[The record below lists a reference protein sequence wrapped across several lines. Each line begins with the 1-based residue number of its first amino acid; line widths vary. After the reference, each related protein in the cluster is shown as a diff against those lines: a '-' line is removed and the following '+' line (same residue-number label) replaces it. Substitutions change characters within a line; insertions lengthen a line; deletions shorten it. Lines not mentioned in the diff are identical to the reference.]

1 MTVKV
6 LPGGKEDGREA
17 EGRLCKDLTAIA
29 GLGMKEEELQPRNAV
44 KDSGERHRH
53 EFS

>member
-29 GLGMKEEELQPRNAV
+29 GLRMKEELQPRNTV